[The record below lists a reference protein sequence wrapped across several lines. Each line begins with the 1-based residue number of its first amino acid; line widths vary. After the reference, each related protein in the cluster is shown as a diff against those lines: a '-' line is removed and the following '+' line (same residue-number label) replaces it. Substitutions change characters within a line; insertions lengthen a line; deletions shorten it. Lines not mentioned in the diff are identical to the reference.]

1 MSLRNRT
8 VEFQRS
14 VATQV
19 RVNKLSTGSNG
30 YKPLDGSSSGSS
42 NVPVMNK
49 SEFSLKA
56 SGIAHE
62 IASTAQL
69 LGKLATLCKKK
80 PMINDNPVEIAELSF
95 VIKRKIY
102 AIEQEMMKLKQNS
115 SQQAQTGAASAP
127 KQGEMKQHN
136 NNVMNLLSTKM
147 KNISGNFKT
156 VLEQRQKME
165 IANKDRLMKLT
176 NSQGAPA
183 AGAHLQATDGESNNG
198 YNTHTGGATG
208 LELENSVYN
217 NSNPFLSSAVTVNG
231 EYDSN
236 GNSNYKQSGQLNVPS
251 EQQMMLLEQEG
262 ATNQAYMQERNR
274 AVETIEST
282 IQEVGSLFQQLA
294 HMVQEQGE
302 QIQRIDENVQDI
314 DLNIEGAQAELMKYF
329 DRISNNRWMAAKIFA
344 VLFAFFLIWVLV
356 N

>member
-19 RVNKLSTGSNG
+19 RVNKLSTGSNA
-30 YKPLDGSSSGSS
+30 YKPVEGPS
-42 NVPVMNK
+42 NGNTPVLNK

-102 AIEQEMMKLKQNS
+102 AIEQEMMNLKQNS
-115 SQQAQTGAASAP
+115 SQQAQSGGASAP
-127 KQGEMKQHN
+127 RQGEMKQHN
-136 NNVMNLLSTKM
+136 SNVMNLLSTKM

-156 VLEQRQKME
+156 VLEQRQKLE

-176 NSQGAPA
+176 TSSQSHTPSAVNGA
-183 AGAHLQATDGESNNG
+183 SNG
-198 YNTHTGGATG
+198 YNAHPGASG
-208 LELENSVYN
+208 LELENNNVYN

-231 EYDSN
+231 EYDS
-236 GNSNYKQSGQLNVPS
+236 SSSHKESGQLNVPS

-262 ATNQAYMQERNR
+262 ATSQAYMQERNR